1 MQNVIEK
8 ELEKNEFKSEED
20 LSIFINRIRH
30 LISEYEQDL
39 YDKGTYTRQ
48 NQLLV
53 KTWRSKLYNLFQKR
67 DSFVAQSDIPDVLE
81 STVNILN
88 RQIKKIDSN
97 TALLNKGTVK
107 LMGLEYT
114 NTDIDKEL
122 VQTRN
127 KIIEAKNIEKR
138 EVYLM
143 YFAFYIFLGVCL
155 TLLLDKFLFRF

>member
-53 KTWRSKLYNLFQKR
+53 KTWR
-67 DSFVAQSDIPDVLE
+67 
-81 STVNILN
+81 
-88 RQIKKIDSN
+88 
-97 TALLNKGTVK
+97 
-107 LMGLEYT
+107 
-114 NTDIDKEL
+114 
-122 VQTRN
+122 
-127 KIIEAKNIEKR
+127 
-138 EVYLM
+138 
-143 YFAFYIFLGVCL
+143 
-155 TLLLDKFLFRF
+155 

>member
-1 MQNVIEK
+1 M
-8 ELEKNEFKSEED
+8 
-20 LSIFINRIRH
+20 
-30 LISEYEQDL
+30 
-39 YDKGTYTRQ
+39 
-48 NQLLV
+48 
-53 KTWRSKLYNLFQKR
+53 
-67 DSFVAQSDIPDVLE
+67 LE

-114 NTDIDKEL
+114 NTDVDKEL